1 MEEMK
6 GLEPDR
12 IVRLERDAVVVLD
25 QRRLPE
31 EEVELRLES
40 SAEVAEAIRSL
51 AIRGAPAIGV
61 VAAYGL
67 ALAAEQGEDL
77 ERAYSALLDARPTA
91 VNLRWA
97 LDEMRS
103 DLTRERASA
112 IHE

>member
-51 AIRGAPAIGV
+51 AIRRACWRTCWMTTSRSTP
-61 VAAYGL
+61 L
-67 ALAAEQGEDL
+67 AT
-77 ERAYSALLDARPTA
+77 STA
-91 VNLRWA
+91 
-97 LDEMRS
+97 S
-103 DLTRERASA
+103 
-112 IHE
+112 